1 MVNFLNF
8 THYSKNSEETIL
20 FGENIGKRCKG
31 GEVFALMGEL
41 GTGKTQLAKGIGKG
55 IGICEDEITSPTFV
69 ISQLHT
75 KGRMPFIH
83 IDLYRLDIIE
93 EPEDLGWYDFLS
105 MGGCI
110 VVEWAEKIRR
120 ILPEDDTIFIS
131 LDHVEEEE
139 ERSIKIT
146 FSEKYSYLFL
156 EK

>member
-8 THYSKNSEETIL
+8 THYSKNSEETIC

-75 KGRMPFIH
+75 KGRIPFIH

-93 EPEDLGWYDFLS
+93 ELEDLGWYDFLD

-110 VVEWAEKIRR
+110 VVEWAEKINRM
-120 ILPEDDTIFIS
+120 LPEDDTIFIS
-131 LDHVEEEE
+131 LEHVKEE
-139 ERSIKIT
+139 ERIINIK